1 MNVLVRWL
9 AVAAAAVGLAACQS
23 APSIRPDAFDN
34 GQRAAILSLQAQPKI
49 SVWASPGAVGQELDA
64 APVLAELR
72 PIIVEA
78 MAKNPHFGLVPEAT
92 VLAAP
97 AYAAV
102 QAAPD
107 SAGLLPAPGYKAVTD
122 EALYPKLARD
132 VGADMGVGLV
142 VSLVYRAEDGAAG
155 IVISVG
161 AIDTKGRGVWKGGA
175 AVLSEKSVD
184 VLTASPKARNEAFR
198 DVARKAMAQLEE
210 SMSSA
215 LAFELARKRSKY

>member
-1 MNVLVRWL
+1 VNVLVRWL

-49 SVWASPGAVGQELDA
+49 SVWAAPGTVGPELDA

-72 PIIVEA
+72 PVIVEA
-78 MAKNPHFGLVPEAT
+78 LAKSSHFVLVPEAK

-97 AYAAV
+97 AYVALQV
-102 QAAPD
+102 APD
-107 SAGLLPAPGYKAVTD
+107 PSGLLSAPGYKAVTG

-155 IVISVG
+155 IVVSVG
-161 AIDTKGRGVWKGGA
+161 ALDTRGRGVWKGGA
-175 AVLSEKSVD
+175 AVLSERSVD
-184 VLTASPKARNEAFR
+184 VRTASTKARNEAFR

-215 LAFELARKRSKY
+215 LAFELARKRSRY

>member
-1 MNVLVRWL
+1 VNVLVRWL
-9 AVAAAAVGLAACQS
+9 AVAAAVGLAACQT
-23 APSIRPDAFDN
+23 PSIRPDAFDN
-34 GQRAAILSLQAQPKI
+34 GQRAAILSLQAPPKI
-49 SVWASPGAVGQELDA
+49 SVWASPGAAGPELDA

-72 PIIVEA
+72 PVIVEA
-78 MAKNPHFGLVPEAT
+78 MAKNPHFGLVPEAK

-107 SAGLLPAPGYKAVTD
+107 PAGLLSAPGYKPVTD
-122 EALYPKLARD
+122 EALYPKLARE

-155 IVISVG
+155 IVVSVG
-161 AIDTKGRGVWKGGA
+161 AIDAKGRGVWKGGA

-184 VLTASPKARNEAFR
+184 IRTASAKARVEAYR

-210 SMSSA
+210 GMSSE
-215 LAFELARKRSKY
+215 LAFELARRRSKY